1 MDCSFLESNRVVP
14 VVVLKKTEDTVP
26 TLSALKR
33 GGINAAEITF
43 RTECAAEAIALAVRE
58 FPDMLIG
65 AGTVTDAAQCEK
77 AYEAGAKFI
86 VSPGFSPAVAEVC
99 AKYGLPYLAGVVT
112 PTEIMAAKACGLTV
126 LKFFPAG
133 VYGGVKALKALSAAF
148 PDLRFVPT
156 GGVDEKN
163 LAEFLALPCVAAVG
177 GSFMFKEGIDGIER
191 LSRLAVEIAEANK

>member
-1 MDCSFLESNRVVP
+1 MDYSFLESNRVVP

-33 GGINAAEITF
+33 GGIFAAEITL
-43 RTECAAEAIALAVRE
+43 AIALAVEE

-65 AGTVTDAAQCEK
+65 AGTVTDADQCER
-77 AYEAGAKFI
+77 AYAAGARFI

-148 PDLRFVPT
+148 PDLKFVPT

-177 GSFMFKEGIDGIER
+177 GSFMFKEGVDGIER
-191 LSRLAVEIAEANK
+191 LSRLAVEIAEAAK

>member
-1 MDCSFLESNRVVP
+1 
-14 VVVLKKTEDTVP
+14 
-26 TLSALKR
+26 
-33 GGINAAEITF
+33 
-43 RTECAAEAIALAVRE
+43 
-58 FPDMLIG
+58 MLIG

-156 GGVDEKN
+156 GGIDEKN
-163 LAEFLALPCVAAVG
+163 LAEFLALSCVAAVG